1 MSDRLR
7 VALVCPGRGS
17 YGRDQLGTLPLDD
30 ERVAWLDAYRKGLD
44 RPSLAEL
51 DGKERFSAR
60 WHLAGEHASLLTF
73 AATVADL
80 AALDPA
86 KAEVVA
92 VTGNSMGFYT
102 ALHASGCLALDEAA
116 HLVETLASFQAGNV
130 VGGQLLYPLVDGSWT
145 TQDELVGTLERA
157 LEHPELHLSIRL
169 GGTAVLGGTDAGL
182 KHAQQVLPPI
192 ERTGRTFPQKLPL
205 HSAFHTPVM
214 TPTSE
219 RAFDALG
226 GMELGR
232 PRVPLVDGEGRVW
245 RHWSDPRELLA
256 WTLGHQ
262 IVATYDFTAAVTTV
276 LGDYAPDALVC
287 PGPGDTM
294 GGPVGQVLVQLG
306 WRGLRDFQD
315 FLEAQRSDRPL
326 VLAMVRPEQRA
337 RVV

>member
-1 MSDRLR
+1 MSERLR

-17 YGRDQLGTLPLDD
+17 YGRDQLGSLPLDD
-30 ERVAWLDAYRKGLD
+30 GRVAWLDAYRTRLG

-51 DGKERFSAR
+51 DGKERFSAK

-80 AALDPA
+80 AALDPQ

-102 ALHASGCLALDEAA
+102 ALYASGCLPLDGAA

-130 VGGQLLYPLVDGSWT
+130 LGGQLLYPVVDGSWT
-145 TQDELVGTLERA
+145 PQPELAAAVERA

-182 KHAQQVLPPI
+182 RHAQEVLPAL
-192 ERTGRTFPQKLPL
+192 ERTGRSFPQKLPL

-214 TPTSE
+214 HATSQ
-219 RAFDALG
+219 RAFEALG
-226 GMELGR
+226 DLAIGAPQL
-232 PRVPLVDGEGRVW
+232 PLVDGEGRVW
-245 RHWSDPRELLA
+245 RRWSDPGDLLA

-262 IVATYDFTAAVTTV
+262 IVASYDFTAAVATV

-315 FLEAQRSDRPL
+315 FLEAQRSDRPA
-326 VLAMVRPEQRA
+326 VLAMVRPDQRA
-337 RVV
+337 RVA